1 MAFSKLRHR
10 TAFSILCCTL
20 SLFPPACVAAPVGKV
35 QIYFA
40 RGSGPGDYLIS
51 QGSNLNNPGDCGYLV
66 SIDGADL
73 SKLSD
78 FEIDKMLYG
87 QIGTIKSFTFLDV
100 PLNLHQVQRE
110 CCPISETIKSIHSL
124 PLSYHYL
131 DCRTADKNASVIT
144 SADIYTKAVHNLIA
158 QKGDELNVF
167 GYGQT
172 SADIASHA
180 FICYQM
186 GDLDGGDRLL
196 ALSRQAAKG
205 GGAWNVLPHNH
216 VAQTLSLLF
225 AVGRPKMAVDLF
237 EGIYIDG
244 KPDAFRSE
252 AAYIMALYFVE
263 RADKARALSVLDAIV
278 ESRQYQLSP
287 TWWIGDLYLRLG
299 ALTKAKQA
307 YDKSIDMSYQHSK
320 QSWPVSVQLRQ
331 LLVGKAQVQF
341 AEGDKKAAKNTL
353 VQAIELSKRDCS
365 PKILAAIDMMPHKH
379 PHLRDIQNAI
389 GTIDTAK
396 QFPSSIASATMWVSP
411 APLPTEAALKAIKAG
426 NETAAGKAANELLDR
441 YSHLNRFTGDQSSSY
456 MPNIYCHL
464 MHVARKAK
472 DRGWTALSNQIL
484 KALKNEARGL
494 DAAPSVKEI
503 LQTELAYNGA
513 EPLNARGLRELALT
527 YYYAGE
533 LPRAKWLIDKALA
546 DKSSNLTMSRLDAAC
561 IAARQRDFVTAGH
574 FWKEICKDNAPR
586 SLAFFGTTRELCMQ
600 YTSAGKTEDAIKIL
614 KAAIIMPEEIT
625 RFKRG
630 RYEANT
636 DLQFLLAKLLLD
648 QGKYADAY
656 AMAKDIGEAKEPML
670 WYHFLI
676 LAHCA
681 VAVGDY
687 KTAADT
693 YLLLTQHH
701 SRVSINESLFLQ
713 KALEWADKVPN
724 YDRAKT
730 ADICYRLS
738 CMDLGQPDKRLQYAE
753 RAYKL
758 MPESDP
764 RKARMIGAP
773 DSLRHPNPSKPSL
786 GMSER
791 DKIRAQAARQLPPVV
806 EAAKMA
812 ERNNQ
817 QQAHEMWLKA
827 AVIAA
832 FARDPIRS
840 ELYARNALRCYS
852 SQMYPLGQGVNILDR
867 LLVLGYTD
875 VAVRV
880 LKAAI
885 GRSRW
890 VDGVKS
896 NNLQNLYADGF
907 SFYLALNRKDMAS
920 RMLDGALTCDMT
932 TGPTRQQYISVSHC
946 SPTPPNAVSV
956 IKQILGAL
964 PDHELGKFSNNNWT
978 KPASDDA
985 FVLSSLQKILAAQK
999 AALAPQDERMMPTLC
1014 ALGYF
1019 YHRRKEYEKAQKFYD
1034 EAALMELN
1042 YQNHKDAGRALG
1054 KYFVENL
1061 KKVGR
1066 DKEAVLYGA
1075 Q

>member
-1 MAFSKLRHR
+1 MSFSILRHR

-20 SLFPPACVAAPVGKV
+20 SLFPPACVAAPVCKV
-35 QIYFA
+35 PLSLN
-40 RGSGPGDYLIS
+40 RNKLHGDYLMT
-51 QGSNLNNPGDCGYLV
+51 QGLYPYKSDFEGYLV

-73 SKLSD
+73 SKKSD
-78 FEIDKMLYG
+78 CEIDNMLYG
-87 QIGTIKSFTFLDV
+87 PCGTIKTFTILGLQNQLHETQEKCV
-100 PLNLHQVQRE
+100 PVIEANNIDRE
-110 CCPISETIKSIHSL
+110 FPI
-124 PLSYHYL
+124 PNFYL
-131 DCRTADKNASVIT
+131 DYRTCNNTTKNINT

-158 QKGDELNVF
+158 QKANELHLSSL
-167 GYGQT
+167 GES
-172 SADIASHA
+172 SADLAAHA
-180 FICYQM
+180 FIYYQL
-186 GDLDGGDRLL
+186 GDLDAGDRFM
-196 ALSRQAAKG
+196 ALSRKASKYDR
-205 GGAWNVLPHNH
+205 AWDVIPPM
-216 VAQTLSLLF
+216 ADGTKISLLL
-225 AVGRPKMAVDLF
+225 AVGRPEVAADLF
-237 EGIYIDG
+237 YGTFVDG
-244 KPDAFRSE
+244 KQDMMTGKGPFILASYFAEHGDKTRAVSVAEAFAKHSRSQFLPKIWFGE
-252 AAYIMALYFVE
+252 F
-263 RADKARALSVLDAIV
+263 
-278 ESRQYQLSP
+278 
-287 TWWIGDLYLRLG
+287 YLRLG
-299 ALTKAKQA
+299 AIANAKQEYA
-307 YDKSIDMSYQHSK
+307 NTINKPSQIRTPWVADILL
-320 QSWPVSVQLRQ
+320 LRRA
-331 LLVGKAQVQF
+331 LVGMAQVQF
-341 AEGDKKAAKNTL
+341 MQGDKSGAKASLLN
-353 VQAIELSKRDCS
+353 AIEIGKHDFSSDV
-365 PKILAAIDMMPHKH
+365 LAAIDKLPHQH
-379 PHLRDIQNAI
+379 PRVRDISNAI
-389 GTIDTAK
+389 TTIDAAK
-396 QFPSSIASATMWVSP
+396 QFPSSIALPATHVGP
-411 APLPTEAALKAIKAG
+411 ALLPTENVLKAIRAG
-426 NETAAGKAANELLDR
+426 NEPAARKGANELLDR
-441 YSHLNRFTGDQSSSY
+441 YRNSSSAEHASAEN
-456 MPNIYCHL
+456 PNIYSHL
-464 MHVARKAK
+464 MHLARRAK
-472 DRGWTALSNQIL
+472 DRGWITLSTHIL
-484 KALKNEARGL
+484 KALRAAARGV
-494 DAAPSVKEI
+494 DAAPSTRTI
-503 LQTELAYNGA
+503 LQVELAYNGA
-513 EPLNARGLRELALT
+513 EQLSVRGLREVALT

-533 LPRAKWLIDKALA
+533 VSRAKWLIDKALV
-546 DKSSNLTMSRLDAAC
+546 DKSVDRTLSLIDAAC
-561 IAARQRDFVTAGH
+561 IAAKQRDFVTASRY
-574 FWKEICKDNAPR
+574 WKEICQDKAPR
-586 SLAFFGTTRELCMQ
+586 TLPFFATTRELCIQ
-600 YTSAGKTEDAIKIL
+600 YIAAGKVEDAIKIL
-614 KAAIIMPEEIT
+614 KAAIEMPEEVPKFRGGKHIANIDL
-625 RFKRG
+625 RFV
-630 RYEANT
+630 
-636 DLQFLLAKLLLD
+636 LAKLYLD
-648 QGKYADAY
+648 HGNKVEAY
-656 AMAKDIGEAKEPML
+656 EIAKEAK
-670 WYHFLI
+670 
-676 LAHCA
+676 AST
-681 VAVGDY
+681 V
-687 KTAADT
+687 
-693 YLLLTQHH
+693 YLLPEHYQILGQCSSETNDPKAGVEHYL
-701 SRVSINESLFLQ
+701 SLFQHSTESPTDRYFYLQ
-713 KALEWADKVPN
+713 KALELADRVPD
-724 YDRAKT
+724 YDRVKI
-730 ADICYRLS
+730 ADMCYRLS
-738 CMDLGQPDKRLQYAE
+738 CVDLGQPDMRLQYAE

-764 RKARMIGAP
+764 RKARMIGMLE
-773 DSLRHPNPSKPSL
+773 SLRHPNPSKPSV

-827 AVIAA
+827 AVISA
-832 FARDPIRS
+832 FALDPIRS